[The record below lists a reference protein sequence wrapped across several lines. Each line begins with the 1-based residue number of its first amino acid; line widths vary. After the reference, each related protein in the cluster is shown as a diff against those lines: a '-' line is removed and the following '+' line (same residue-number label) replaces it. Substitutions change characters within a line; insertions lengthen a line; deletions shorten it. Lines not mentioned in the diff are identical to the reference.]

1 MRVDGRYRSL
11 FIVLSLTMVTVGS
24 AAIPIGRTARA
35 QDSTRQQQ
43 SRIGA
48 VESFFRPD
56 DAVEAGVGFER
67 IIFEWR
73 YFQPNGP
80 DDWDT
85 SSVPDKW
92 LTDAR
97 LGGRSVIGLIK
108 NAPHWATGSDLL
120 GAPPKAL
127 LAF

>member
-1 MRVDGRYRSL
+1 MHFARRYRSL
-11 FIVLSLTMVTVGS
+11 LLLLSLTMVVVAS
-24 AAIPIGRTARA
+24 AAIPGGRTAHA
-35 QDSTRQQQ
+35 QDSTKPQQ

-85 SSVPDKW
+85 SSVLDKW
-92 LTDAR
+92 LSDAR

-108 NAPHWATGSDLL
+108 NRSE
-120 GAPPKAL
+120 
-127 LAF
+127 